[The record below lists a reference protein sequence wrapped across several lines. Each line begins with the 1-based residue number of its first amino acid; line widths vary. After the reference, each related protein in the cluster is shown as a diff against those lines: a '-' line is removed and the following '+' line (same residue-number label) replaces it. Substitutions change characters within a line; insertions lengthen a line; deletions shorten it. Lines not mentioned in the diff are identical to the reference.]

1 MVITGT
7 ENWKEREVPLWILH
21 GTHLLPP
28 IHLCRLTH
36 VALYSCVHTPV
47 GMCANTHVQNS
58 TDTNVHLRLGP
69 CVTVKGLAWEYG
81 VVGEMGSFLNR
92 VLPSPCGGHGVGGWD
107 GPQLLPL
114 DFHDCP
120 PPHVVQDVHL
130 DRVDRG
136 AVVPA
141 HDGNAVWP
149 HQEFLKVPPDVMDL
163 HGFPEKVAR

>member
-1 MVITGT
+1 
-7 ENWKEREVPLWILH
+7 
-21 GTHLLPP
+21 
-28 IHLCRLTH
+28 
-36 VALYSCVHTPV
+36 
-47 GMCANTHVQNS
+47 
-58 TDTNVHLRLGP
+58 
-69 CVTVKGLAWEYG
+69 
-81 VVGEMGSFLNR
+81 MG
-92 VLPSPCGGHGVGGWD
+92 GGGWD

-141 HDGNAVWP
+141 HDGDAVWP

-163 HGFPEKVAR
+163 HGFPEKAAR